1 VLSQEKNLATEKVR
15 VLVLEDER
23 TAREFLVEIIESSN
37 LATVASAI
45 ANIDNN
51 EHLLIDTHSID
62 VAFIDIHLFGSD
74 SDGMSL
80 VRSHAGRPGAPLF
93 VLATALRKHAVEAF
107 ELGVVDYVTKPFSR
121 LRVVQCLTR
130 LAAMRPSPMARHPD
144 RIAAR
149 KGRSL
154 VFLAAEE
161 IWCVESADRLTYVH
175 CLHGV
180 FDIDLSLSAVESAFT
195 PRFAR
200 VHRNWLVNTSYI
212 RELDR
217 EDGDSTLLVGTGY
230 RPEDP
235 GVRVPVAKD
244 RAQELR
250 EKLIGASVGVR
261 RR

>member
-1 VLSQEKNLATEKVR
+1 MTSFERDLIGHKMR

-23 TAREFLVEIIESSN
+23 AARDFLVELIESSG
-37 LATVASAI
+37 LATIAGALAS
-45 ANIDNN
+45 IDDAGQ
-51 EHLLIDTHSID
+51 LLATSGVD
-62 VAFIDIHLFGSD
+62 VAFIDIQIFGSD
-74 SDGMSL
+74 SDGMSI
-80 VRSHAGRPGAPLF
+80 VRSSAGRIGAPMF
-93 VLATALRKHAVEAF
+93 VLATALREHAVEAF

-121 LRVVQCLTR
+121 SRVVQCLTR
-130 LAAMRPSPMARHPD
+130 LAALRPSAVGRHPD

-154 VFLAAEE
+154 VFLAAED

-175 CLHGV
+175 CVHGV
-180 FDIDLSLSAVESAFT
+180 FDIDLSLSAIESAFS
-195 PRFAR
+195 PRFVR
-200 VHRNWLVNTSYI
+200 VHRNWLANTSHI
-212 RELDR
+212 RELHRDS
-217 EDGDSTLLVGTGY
+217 GDSTLLVGSGY

-250 EKLIGASVGVR
+250 ELLLGAAPGVR